1 MTSPLR
7 GNEISTKD
15 ALPVGKVERCCVYPN
30 CRLSRGSYRWGTNNN
45 NSPGHTNY
53 PPRDASSFSS
63 PILGPQKITDLYL
76 RPRRQPDGARAAC
89 TASTLSAYRRWTLRG
104 ARPLR
109 CDRGRVR
116 EVRRR
121 RGVPRRPRAIRVRRR
136 ISEGQEVS
144 LVRRGRISERGWSAT
159 ARAFSV
165 RVGSRHD
172 AARRRGRDQRL
183 GSTCLTRRA
192 LFRPLGIG
200 SPPSGGGRCLPPRPR
215 SGPLA
220 AMGCRLEVFARE
232 SPEFGGRLFGL
243 ANNARA
249 VDL

>member
-1 MTSPLR
+1 M
-7 GNEISTKD
+7 
-15 ALPVGKVERCCVYPN
+15 
-30 CRLSRGSYRWGTNNN
+30 
-45 NSPGHTNY
+45 
-53 PPRDASSFSS
+53 
-63 PILGPQKITDLYL
+63 
-76 RPRRQPDGARAAC
+76 RAAC
-89 TASTLSAYRRWTLRG
+89 TASALSAYRRRTL
-104 ARPLR
+104 
-109 CDRGRVR
+109 
-116 EVRRR
+116 RRR

-144 LVRRGRISERGWSAT
+144 LVRGGRISERGWSAT

-232 SPEFGGRLFGL
+232 SPERSAAGFLVWRTTRGPWTSEPSRARCLRPTPRGGTFSEGTWADLRFCRGPGRRRE
-243 ANNARA
+243 AASPFFRSWTSGARHQA
-249 VDL
+249 